1 MDGTVVDSG
10 KMLVKT
16 VNSVRGHFDLPPMP
30 PRQMLQALNDP
41 DINSAR
47 YFYGTETFNAE
58 QTRLFE
64 SYYHDFCT
72 QEIELYAGIKELLE
86 DLHGSVDFALATN
99 AHTAF
104 AKKILNHVRID
115 GYFSHVVGADM
126 VAKPKPHP
134 DMILHTL
141 DRFSYPKEKA
151 ILIGDSQKDKRA
163 AQAAN
168 ISHALVSW
176 GFSEHPNEESLIN
189 DAQSLRELIERFC
202 TDS

>member
-16 VNSVRGHFDLPPMP
+16 INCVRKRFDLEPMAP
-30 PRQMLQALNDP
+30 KQMLQALNDP

-47 YFYGTETFNAE
+47 YFYGTETFSAE
-58 QTRLFE
+58 HTELFE
-64 SYYHDFCT
+64 SYYHEFCT
-72 QEIELYAGIKELLE
+72 QEIALYSGIKELLE
-86 DLHGSVDFALATN
+86 DLHGSMDLAVATN

-104 AKKILNHVRID
+104 AKKILNHLQID
-115 GYFSHVVGADM
+115 KYFSHVVGADM

-141 DRFSYPKEKA
+141 ERFSHPKDKA

-163 AQAAN
+163 AQAAQ
-168 ISHALVSW
+168 IAHVLVGW
-176 GFSEHPNEESLIN
+176 GFSDHQNETSLVHDAKSLKNLLLRFSN
-189 DAQSLRELIERFC
+189 DS
-202 TDS
+202 